1 MGKEESLVSGMSG
14 NNNLP
19 TVKEM
24 KSAAD
29 ACAKSLFQFIAT
41 PVNESGDYEL
51 IDTVSGA
58 RTMFALTNQLGVGSY
73 GVVYGME
80 GGPFDNYVLKLFTD
94 IKEEEQL
101 SSHVAEAAA
110 GIIFGNDR
118 QVSVSV
124 HPNIPMLTI
133 RVEDGDCSAM
143 ISERYDMDLFKL
155 LLSFKNYPL
164 RRAELYRNYE
174 MITYTVGRMYW
185 IMVHSGFICLDRRPP
200 NILVKMNGDKI
211 KDIRLSDMDLGL
223 CCTIYGSIAR
233 HALGKHYIKAIDK
246 KKREIH
252 RIPWS
257 TYTTAPGTIEVPDN
271 ISGVQCTMNDTHL
284 DMIIELQTAF
294 TLIPLGI
301 YPQRKMEYILRYFED
316 IFNNPRNPD
325 DEKIRK
331 IMDNDFMR
339 TMMLFPEKL
348 NEPPEL

>member
-1 MGKEESLVSGMSG
+1 MENTASIIEGVSG
-14 NNNLP
+14 NDKLP
-19 TVKEM
+19 TVKEI

-29 ACAKSLFQFIAT
+29 TCAKSLFQFIAT
-41 PVNESGDYEL
+41 PLNENGDYEL
-51 IDTVSGA
+51 VDTVSGT
-58 RTMFALTNQLGVGSY
+58 RTMFVLTNNLGIGSY
-73 GVVYGME
+73 GAVYGME
-80 GGPFDNYVLKLFTD
+80 GGPFDNYVIKLFTD

-110 GIIFGNDR
+110 GMIFGNDR
-118 QVSVSV
+118 RVSVPV
-124 HPNIPMLTI
+124 HPKIPMLTV
-133 RVEDGDCSAM
+133 RFEDGDCSAM

-155 LLSFKNYPL
+155 LLSFKDHPL

-174 MITYTVGRMYW
+174 MLTYAVGRMYAM
-185 IMVHSGFICLDRRPP
+185 MVHSGFICLDRRPP
-200 NILVKMNGDKI
+200 NILVRMNGDKI

-233 HALGKHYIKAIDK
+233 YALGKYYIKAIDK

-252 RIPWS
+252 RIPWGI
-257 TYTTAPGTIEVPDN
+257 YTTSPGTIEIPDN
-271 ISGVQCTMNDTHL
+271 ISGVQCKLNDTHL
-284 DMIIELQTAF
+284 DMIIELQIAF

-348 NEPPEL
+348 NDPPPF